1 MPNRP
6 FLPWS
11 EFRRKVIDGM
21 TQGEHVGMI
30 GPTGR
35 GKSTLAFHIIRKR
48 PYVVVLDA
56 KGGDSTLEASGFEVA
71 HEWPI
76 PDLAERVEKG
86 DPVRVM
92 LRPSSHGRQR
102 LTQANDLFSR
112 CIEDCLHQTNW
123 TIYIDELRL
132 TSEGRTIDLAPEIE
146 VGYMT
151 GRGRKVSFISA
162 SQAPRWVP
170 IASHEQSVHQFHW
183 RLHDRY
189 AWKRQAEISGIDSE
203 LFQALTEG
211 AGNHEVLYVK
221 PPNTAFLTKPP
232 ALRKR
237 VVRDRREPEPEPDQ
251 PQTVRNSELR
261 KRLWGRE

>member
-1 MPNRP
+1 MPPRT

-11 EFRRKVIDGM
+11 EFRTRVLDRM

-35 GKSTLAFHIIRKR
+35 GKSTLAMHIIKRR

-56 KGGDSTLEASGFEVA
+56 KGGDSTLAASGFEVI

-76 PDLAERVEKG
+76 PDLAERVKSG
-86 DPVRVM
+86 KPVRVM
-92 LRPSSHGRQR
+92 LRPTSHGRAR
-102 LTQANDLFSR
+102 LTQANDMFSR
-112 CIEDCLHQTNW
+112 CIEDCLRQTHW

-151 GRGRKVSFISA
+151 GRGRNVSFISA

-189 AWKRQAEISGIDSE
+189 AWKRQAEISGIGTE
-203 LFQALTEG
+203 RFEGLTE
-211 AGNHEVLYVK
+211 AMKPHEVLYVK
-221 PPNTAFLTKPP
+221 PPDTAVLTKPP
-232 ALRKR
+232 ALRR
-237 VVRDRREPEPEPDQ
+237 PVERESPREEPMPE
-251 PQTVRNSELR
+251 RSGSKLR
-261 KRLWGRE
+261 QRLWGRE